1 MAAIKRFFQ
10 KRKLD
15 VTFKRAGDGHRLK
28 DESRSTPHTAMREPG
43 RPVPRQETSTEARK
57 AAEAALMRTQGQ
69 NPRKSAGVSQRAK
82 MKQEMESEMR
92 KQEQSIAVAEA
103 ARAGPAKVEL
113 DSAPVL
119 SQILYSC
126 PELGPAVL
134 PKNEIENYIE
144 EFLLKQ
150 IAEEPEMTS
159 ALMIHTLNKD
169 KEKVR
174 IGIETLVK
182 ILGNIIA
189 NPGEEKY
196 RKIRLTTKAFSEKIE
211 PLRGSDEFLQ
221 AAGFNMMSQLVNE
234 TEENFYVMDEGMAQ
248 DTERLNGLK
257 EVLLAAEPIR
267 PQLDRALKVYHPS
280 QQASKFDIPN
290 EFYNI
295 SPEEIKKEQQR
306 RQDAV
311 DKLGMLR
318 TKAMRERD
326 ELRELRKYRFTLI
339 RVRMPNGVLLQG
351 TFKAQEKV
359 SSLFSFVREN
369 LAIDWIP
376 FQLLSVGQKLEEAD
390 TFAEA
395 GLVPAVVVTLTW
407 DQALMADLK
416 AQQGAGAEGAILK
429 PEIMSLI
436 ETL

>member
-1 MAAIKRFFQ
+1 MAAIKKFFQ

-15 VTFKRAGDGHRLK
+15 VTFKRAGDGHRLT
-28 DESRSTPHTAMREPG
+28 EETRSTPRPAVREPV
-43 RPVPRQETSTEARK
+43 RSVPRQETSMEARK
-57 AAEAALMRTQGQ
+57 AAEAALLRTQGQ

-82 MKQEMESEMR
+82 MKQEMEAEL
-92 KQEQSIAVAEA
+92 KQQEQAIASAEA
-103 ARAGPAKVEL
+103 ARAGPTKVEL

-119 SQILYSC
+119 SHILYTC

-134 PKNEIENYIE
+134 PKNEMEQYIE

-182 ILGNIIA
+182 ILTNIIA
-189 NPGEEKY
+189 NPGEEKF
-196 RKIRLTTKAFSEKIE
+196 RKIRLTTKAFTEKIE

-221 AAGFNMMSQLVNE
+221 AAGFHMMSQLVNE
-234 TEENFYVMDEGMAQ
+234 TEENFYVMDEAMAQ

-257 EVLLAAEPIR
+257 EVLLAAEPIK
-267 PQLDRALKVYHPS
+267 PQLDRALKLYHPS

-306 RQDAV
+306 KQEAV
-311 DKLGMLR
+311 EKLGMLR

-326 ELRELRKYRFTLI
+326 EMRELRKYRFTLI
-339 RVRMPNGVLLQG
+339 RVRMPNGILLQG

-359 SSLFSFVREN
+359 ASLFAFVREN
-369 LAIDWIP
+369 LANDWMP
-376 FQLLSVGQKLEEAD
+376 FQLLSVGQKIEEDD

-395 GLVPAVVVTLTW
+395 GLVPAVVVTMTL

-416 AQQGAGAEGAILK
+416 AQGAGAESAILK